1 MTPTIKSINGPV
13 IKARNASDLK
23 IREMV
28 TVGKLKL
35 IGEVVSIDGD
45 YAIIQVYE
53 DTSGLKIND
62 EIIKTNRPLSVRL
75 GPGMIGNMF
84 DGIIHFFCFKIK
96 QFLVRFFYTQYQF
109 FIIFR

>member
-45 YAIIQVYE
+45 YAT
-53 DTSGLKIND
+53 TSIFSSTS
-62 EIIKTNRPLSVRL
+62 EILLSVRRPIL
-75 GPGMIGNMF
+75 PNPLIATF
-84 DGIIHFFCFKIK
+84 VVIISS
-96 QFLVRFFYTQYQF
+96 
-109 FIIFR
+109 

>member
-13 IKARNASDLK
+13 IQARNASSLK

-28 TVGKLKL
+28 TVGDLKL

-45 YAIIQVYE
+45 LATIQVYE
-53 DTSGLKIND
+53 DTSGLKVND
-62 EIIKTNRPLSVRL
+62 EIIKTNRALSVRL

-84 DGIIHFFCFKIK
+84 DGI
-96 QFLVRFFYTQYQF
+96 QRPLD
-109 FIIFR
+109 